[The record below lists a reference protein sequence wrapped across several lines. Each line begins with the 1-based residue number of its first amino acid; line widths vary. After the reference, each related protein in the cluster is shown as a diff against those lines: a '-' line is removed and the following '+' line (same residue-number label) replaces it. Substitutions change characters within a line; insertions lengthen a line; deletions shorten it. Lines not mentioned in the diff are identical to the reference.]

1 MRVLLIGG
9 GQDIIAAVFVSQHQ
23 SQILLFVQEIIGDD
37 AHKGIV
43 FYCIMR
49 KAFLGEILRDLCVL
63 VMQVGGDLIPLG
75 IVQFHNLIDFPAVKI
90 SNGQA
95 GISIHKPGHYA
106 ADFF

>member
-1 MRVLLIGG
+1 LADESIADRR
-9 GQDIIAAVFVSQHQ
+9 GQSIIAVILVSQRQ

-63 VMQVGGDLIPLG
+63 VVQVGGNLIPPGL
-75 IVQFHNLIDFPAVKI
+75 VHFHDFVDFPAVKI
-90 SNGQA
+90 GDGQV
-95 GISIHKPGHYA
+95 
-106 ADFF
+106 